1 MKIRKEIELRRM
13 AVALAV
19 FTALVV
25 CYDVWCL
32 ASGNARE
39 GLYILPFALAGFIA
53 ILAKITSHLE
63 THGPDAS
70 MRPDR
75 AIPKDSFL
83 HADNQPKGRHD
94 APDGTSD

>member
-1 MKIRKEIELRRM
+1 MKIRKEIGLRRM
-13 AVALAV
+13 AVALAA

-25 CYDVWCL
+25 GYDVWCL
-32 ASGNARE
+32 TSGHAQE

-63 THGPDAS
+63 ALDPDAS
-70 MRPDR
+70 PRRDH
-75 AIPKDSFL
+75 AIPRDSFL
-83 HADNQPKGRHD
+83 HPDNHPKGRRD